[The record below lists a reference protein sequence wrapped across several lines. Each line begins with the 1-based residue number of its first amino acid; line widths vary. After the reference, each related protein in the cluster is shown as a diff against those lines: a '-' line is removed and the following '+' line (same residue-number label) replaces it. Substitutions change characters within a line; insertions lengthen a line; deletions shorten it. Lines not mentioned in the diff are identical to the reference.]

1 MHFGRPRQERRRL
14 AWEREQRR
22 CLALDRFT
30 LLSLLERFFPSSHLL
45 SLNSYYLFSH
55 FFFPSFFSVSFY
67 TPLSHLEN
75 IPPLGLLQPSPV
87 AHSTRRRVLSHFHH
101 VRLIPLFTFCLFLHL
116 PRPSL
121 TSLQVRDRIAVKHL
135 EGAHSR
141 SPATRQL
148 PFPNTIPYVTSSRCI
163 PHSSAG

>member
-22 CLALDRFT
+22 CLALDRFG
-30 LLSLLERFFPSSHLL
+30 LHSLLERLFPSSLH
-45 SLNSYYLFSH
+45 SLNTYYLFSH
-55 FFFPSFFSVSFY
+55 FFFPPFFRFFY
-67 TPLSHLEN
+67 TPSLTSKIFHLGGFTTTVTN
-75 IPPLGLLQPSPV
+75 RSFHAPSR
-87 AHSTRRRVLSHFHH
+87 SSSHFYH
-101 VRLIPLFTFCLFLHL
+101 VRLIPLFTFCLSSIYL
-116 PRPSL
+116 RPSL
-121 TSLQVRDRIAVKHL
+121 TSLQVRDRIAVEHL

-148 PFPNTIPYVTSSRCI
+148 PFPNTIPYDTSSRSV